1 VTGLP
6 FAAHRRVRIPADDP
20 RGGDSWPRAVF
31 LASVALA
38 VGIALAACGSSHPSS
53 RAAVTSYIRAVDRI
67 ELGLRAPL
75 AAVTRAGSQLAAA
88 PKRTTLLGNL
98 ERVGS
103 ERALSG
109 SLVKLEA
116 AKAKLTAMDT
126 PVAARHLGALLLSLT
141 AAEADLTHQL
151 RLLAVF
157 LPRFSAALS
166 PLGPSI
172 LSLEKTLGQT
182 QAYGSAAVSAL
193 YAAKAQALR
202 RFKGVT
208 TTITGRL
215 DRLQAPRIS
224 LPQYRAELTALRGM
238 GTASGRLASAL
249 SGGAPGNVRPLLV
262 AFDRAASATRTR
274 SVQRAQTAAIRA
286 YDSATARL
294 NTLAGEVT
302 RERLRLS
309 NSLS

>member
-1 VTGLP
+1 
-6 FAAHRRVRIPADDP
+6 
-20 RGGDSWPRAVF
+20 
-31 LASVALA
+31 VAI
-38 VGIALAACGSSHPSS
+38 GIALAACGASHPSS
-53 RAAVTSYIRAVDRI
+53 RAAVARYIRAVDRI
-67 ELGLRAPL
+67 ELELRAPL
-75 AAVTRAGSQLAAA
+75 AAVTRAGSQLAAT

-103 ERALSG
+103 EQALSA
-109 SLVKLEA
+109 SLAKLEA
-116 AKAKLTAMDT
+116 AKAKLAAMDT
-126 PVAARHLGALLLSLT
+126 PVAARHLRSLLLSLT
-141 AAEADLTHQL
+141 AAEAGLTHQL

-182 QAYGSAAVSAL
+182 QAYGTAAVSAL

-202 RFKGVT
+202 RFHGVT
-208 TTITGRL
+208 ATITGRL
-215 DRLQAPRIS
+215 RRLEPPRVS
-224 LPQYRAELTALRGM
+224 LPQYRAELTSLQGM

-249 SGGAPGNVRPLLV
+249 SGGTPGNVRPLLV

-274 SVQRAQTAAIRA
+274 SVQRAQTAAIKA
-286 YDSATARL
+286 YDSATIRL

-302 RERLRLS
+302 QERLRLS
-309 NSLS
+309 NTLS